1 MTSGGAT
8 NNDATMTTKKKILIF
23 GGTGDCGTALVERAL
38 ARRKKNIL
46 DVSIYVRNAS
56 KAKELF
62 QGHQKNQAAKL
73 TIIEGSL
80 TDQQKIINA
89 TKDMDGVFSAVSSFH
104 SPHTAMSDLTKNIVE
119 ASKLNP
125 SKPFRYLHYGVVGLQ
140 DPAKDI
146 YMRQAMLSI
155 FSPWKIYPAL
165 LDHRRVLEH
174 LQKSSLTYTIFQ
186 TPIMDKTKPMSPTK
200 TSYQVGPPD
209 QVNMVLWKKVGC
221 LDAAEACLDA
231 VLGEDE
237 ETPPKF
243 LCFKYI

>member
-38 ARRKKNIL
+38 ARKNIL
-46 DVSIYVRNAS
+46 DVSIYVRNAT

-125 SKPFRYLHYGVVGLQ
+125 KPFRYLHYGVVGLQ

-186 TPIMDKTKPMSPTK
+186 TPIMDKTKPMGVTK
-200 TSYQVGPPD
+200 YTTGSPD
-209 QVNMVLWKKVGC
+209 QVVDMVLWKKVGC

-237 ETPPKF
+237 EPPKF
-243 LCFKYI
+243 LCFKYISN